1 MRPGQGRGTPVAPER
16 ARGRGRLPRHRPLSP
31 AGRAAVPAPMLAT
44 PGRPPDT
51 PDWAVEMKWDG
62 VRAIVICSGADCR
75 LYSRNRR
82 EITGSYPD
90 LVTALT
96 GRLGGRDVMLDGE
109 IIAQTPAGAPS
120 FRLLQRR
127 MHVVR
132 PSRALIGAVPVQL
145 FLFDILTDAAADVT
159 GLPYLDRRER
169 LQALAL
175 DSAPLQTPPYWVGAP
190 ADRLLDAARDNGLE
204 GIISKRLDSTYHP
217 GRRSPAWIKTPI
229 RKTTEAVVAGWTAG
243 TGSASATFGSLI
255 LAAHDADGRLVH
267 IGNVGTGFTSAAR
280 RALRTRLDEIARSE
294 ALFPLTPARFGRPG
308 APHWVD
314 PVLVGDI
321 EYREYTGEGLRHPS
335 WRGLRNDK
343 TSDEVGMPE

>member
-1 MRPGQGRGTPVAPER
+1 
-16 ARGRGRLPRHRPLSP
+16 
-31 AGRAAVPAPMLAT
+31 MLAT
-44 PGRPPDT
+44 AGSPPDH

-62 VRAIVICSGADCR
+62 VRAIVISSGAQCR

-90 LVTALT
+90 LVTALS
-96 GRLGGRDVMLDGE
+96 GHLGGRDLVLDGE

-127 MHVVR
+127 MHVAR

-145 FLFDILTDAAADVT
+145 FLFDILTDTGADVT
-159 GLPYLDRRER
+159 GLTYLDRRAR

-175 DSAPLQTPPYWVGAP
+175 NTAPLQTPPYWVGAP
-190 ADRLLDAARDNGLE
+190 ADRLLGAAQDNGLE
-204 GIISKRLDSTYHP
+204 GIVSKRLDSAYQP
-217 GRRSPAWIKTPI
+217 GRRSRAWIKTPI

-243 TGSASATFGSLI
+243 SGSAGATFGSLI

-267 IGNVGTGFTSAAR
+267 IGNVGTGFTTAAR
-280 RALRTRLDEIARSE
+280 RALRARLDEIARPD
-294 ALFPLTPARFGRPG
+294 ALFPLSPGRFGRPG
-308 APHWVD
+308 TPHWVD
-314 PVLVGDI
+314 PVLVADI

-343 TSDEVGMPE
+343 TPDEVDLPGSH

>member
-1 MRPGQGRGTPVAPER
+1 
-16 ARGRGRLPRHRPLSP
+16 
-31 AGRAAVPAPMLAT
+31 MLAT
-44 PGRPPDT
+44 SGRPPDT

-96 GRLGGRDVMLDGE
+96 GHLGGRDLMLDGE

-127 MHVVR
+127 MHVAR
-132 PSRALIGAVPVQL
+132 PGRALIGAVPVQL
-145 FLFDILTDAAADVT
+145 FLFDILTDAGADVT
-159 GLPYLDRRER
+159 GLTYLDRRDR

-175 DSAPLQTPPYWVGAP
+175 DTAPVQTPPYWVGAP
-190 ADRLLDAARDNGLE
+190 ADRLLTAARDNGLE

-217 GRRSPAWIKTPI
+217 GRRSRSWIKTPI
-229 RKTTEAVVAGWTAG
+229 RKTTEAIVAGWTAG
-243 TGSASATFGSLI
+243 TGSAGATFGSLI
-255 LAAHDADGRLVH
+255 LAAHDADADGRLVH
-267 IGNVGTGFTSAAR
+267 IGNVGTGFTTAAR
-280 RALRTRLDEIARSE
+280 RALRARLDEIPRSE
-294 ALFPLTPARFGRPG
+294 ALFPLTPGRFGRPG
-308 APHWVD
+308 TPHWVD

-335 WRGLRNDK
+335 WRGLRNDR
-343 TSDEVGMPE
+343 TPDEVGMPA